1 MKTLTALFA
10 TAALALSAN
19 VALAKDLNP
28 KQIVEVVQTN
38 QIKPFTELEKAA
50 LAKHPGA
57 ILVEDES
64 ELEDSYGRLVYK
76 VELRDAQNVEW
87 KVEMDAKS
95 GEILKDFQDR

>member
-1 MKTLTALFA
+1 
-10 TAALALSAN
+10 
-19 VALAKDLNP
+19 
-28 KQIVEVVQTN
+28 
-38 QIKPFTELEKAA
+38 TELEKAA